1 MVYGDRKDPRVKFE
15 KLIDAVLIGVDGTWS
30 RACGVADIS
39 ATGARLVM
47 KSPMAGLNFNEF
59 FLVLTPA
66 GRPYRR
72 CQLVRIDGQVIGV
85 RFIASS

>member
-15 KLIDAVLIGVDGTWS
+15 QLVDALLVGVDGTWA

-39 ATGARLVM
+39 ASGARLVM
-47 KSPMAGLNFNEF
+47 KCPIAGLNLTEF

-66 GRPYRR
+66 GKPYRR
-72 CQLVRIDGQVIGV
+72 CQLVRVDGQVIGV
-85 RFIASS
+85 RFVAN